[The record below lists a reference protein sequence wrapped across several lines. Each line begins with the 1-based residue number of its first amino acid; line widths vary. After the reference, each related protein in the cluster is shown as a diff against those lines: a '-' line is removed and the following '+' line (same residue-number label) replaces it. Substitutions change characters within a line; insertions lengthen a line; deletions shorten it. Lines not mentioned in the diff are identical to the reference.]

1 VDQRKAIAA
10 ELPRLR
16 RYARALQNDPGA
28 ADDLVQDCVERAL
41 SRQHLFRPG
50 TNLRAWLFTIL
61 HNLHVNSVRGQRRS
75 MERAA
80 AATGDGIHGKGSTGP
95 TQHHALELRDLS
107 RALAA
112 LTEDQ
117 RRVVLLVG
125 LEDMSYRDASE
136 ILGVPVGTV
145 MSRLSRGR
153 DRLRALTSGEATH
166 TLRRVK

>member
-16 RYARALQNDPGA
+16 RYARALQRDPGA
-28 ADDLVQDCVERAL
+28 ADDLVQDCLERAL
-41 SRQHLFRPG
+41 SRMHLFQSG

-61 HNLHVNSVRGQRRS
+61 HNVHVNSVRGRIRTA
-75 MERAA
+75 ERVVAS
-80 AATGDGIHGKGSTGP
+80 TDGDIGIDGVTDPAQSHG
-95 TQHHALELRDLS
+95 LELRDLS
-107 RALAA
+107 RALDA
-112 LTEDQ
+112 LTEEQ
-117 RRVVLLVG
+117 RQVVLLIG

-153 DRLRALTSGEATH
+153 ERLRVLTSGENPQI
-166 TLRRVK
+166 LRRVK

>member
-1 VDQRKAIAA
+1 MDQRKAIAA

-16 RYARALQNDPGA
+16 RYARALQRDPGA

-41 SRQHLFRPG
+41 SRLHLFRPG

-61 HNLHVNSVRGQRRS
+61 HNIHVNSVRG
-75 MERAA
+75 EIRAA
-80 AATGDGIHGKGSTGP
+80 ERVVASTDGEIPIEGVTDPSQSHS
-95 TQHHALELRDLS
+95 LELRDLS
-107 RALAA
+107 RALDA
-112 LTEDQ
+112 LTEEQ
-117 RRVVLLVG
+117 RQVILLIG

-153 DRLRALTSGEATH
+153 DRLRILTNREESQK
-166 TLRRVK
+166 LRRVE